1 MRNWKRTVSV
11 LLYMVML
18 LGNIPAVSFASEPDG
33 LCEHHAEHLE
43 CGYVLGESAC
53 SYVCEICAQIV
64 EETIEPKVIVE
75 TTGTEATQEI
85 TELGVTEETAEPDT
99 QIRLDTVDTRAAV
112 QSAPD
117 VGLPENEELFAYFA
131 EQELYGYGM
140 SAYGVAARKNLTDIE
155 QAIYDVLKAEIEV
168 VAASGGSTVFTVSDI
183 NGLKTTWTNT
193 ELGVSSIDD
202 GALVDTAFRNQ
213 FNLDNII
220 TALLNDCPFD
230 LYWYDKTVGAT
241 MDYQIGVSGY
251 DDGTNVVWDTATV
264 ENLSFVFAVSADYKS
279 GDYAVTSDVAK
290 ITVAKNNAALVVAD
304 NAGKSDYEKLV
315 AYKDY
320 ICAAVSYDQ
329 SAADDTTTPYGN
341 PWQMISVFDGD
352 SETNVV
358 CEGYSKAFQYLCDLS
373 TFADGIALPS
383 TLTSIGANAFEEC
396 KSLHS
401 PIRIPEGVTT
411 LEENVFFRCEKLE
424 KVYLPGTLRSI
435 ENGAFQFSGITSL
448 EIPDKVEIIGDAA
461 FYGCSKL
468 QSLDLGNGVKH
479 IGAAFF
485 VCSIPSLHLPAS
497 VETIDTTLWHTS
509 MMAEV
514 TVDADNPYYTA
525 VDGILYNKNMTE
537 IIFCPPQWTGE
548 LVIPDTVQ
556 SLADGVF
563 AGCGSI
569 TSITIPDSV
578 TSFGTNIF
586 EGCGVHTVVLP
597 DGMEAIPDSMFN
609 RCISLVSVELPDSIK
624 SIGVGAFRSCAFL
637 ETLHIPEGVSYIG
650 DEAFAGCRTLQ
661 LSVDAGSPYYLGAGE
676 YTTED
681 MYGNVTTLSS
691 VLWLSYRAEQCPG
704 HDWIMSQCLHDCG
717 EGGDIEYTCF
727 ICQETRTETVAPSE
741 HSLHETITA
750 ATCTEDAYITR
761 DCTICEYICV
771 EYLADAL
778 GHS

>member
-1 MRNWKRTVSV
+1 
-11 LLYMVML
+11 
-18 LGNIPAVSFASEPDG
+18 
-33 LCEHHAEHLE
+33 
-43 CGYVLGESAC
+43 
-53 SYVCEICAQIV
+53 V

-75 TTGTEATQEI
+75 TTGTEARQEI

-329 SAADDTTTPYGN
+329 SAADDTTTP
-341 PWQMISVFDGD
+341 
-352 SETNVV
+352 
-358 CEGYSKAFQYLCDLS
+358 
-373 TFADGIALPS
+373 
-383 TLTSIGANAFEEC
+383 
-396 KSLHS
+396 
-401 PIRIPEGVTT
+401 
-411 LEENVFFRCEKLE
+411 
-424 KVYLPGTLRSI
+424 
-435 ENGAFQFSGITSL
+435 
-448 EIPDKVEIIGDAA
+448 
-461 FYGCSKL
+461 
-468 QSLDLGNGVKH
+468 
-479 IGAAFF
+479 
-485 VCSIPSLHLPAS
+485 
-497 VETIDTTLWHTS
+497 
-509 MMAEV
+509 
-514 TVDADNPYYTA
+514 
-525 VDGILYNKNMTE
+525 
-537 IIFCPPQWTGE
+537 
-548 LVIPDTVQ
+548 
-556 SLADGVF
+556 
-563 AGCGSI
+563 
-569 TSITIPDSV
+569 
-578 TSFGTNIF
+578 
-586 EGCGVHTVVLP
+586 
-597 DGMEAIPDSMFN
+597 
-609 RCISLVSVELPDSIK
+609 
-624 SIGVGAFRSCAFL
+624 
-637 ETLHIPEGVSYIG
+637 
-650 DEAFAGCRTLQ
+650 
-661 LSVDAGSPYYLGAGE
+661 
-676 YTTED
+676 
-681 MYGNVTTLSS
+681 
-691 VLWLSYRAEQCPG
+691 
-704 HDWIMSQCLHDCG
+704 
-717 EGGDIEYTCF
+717 
-727 ICQETRTETVAPSE
+727 
-741 HSLHETITA
+741 
-750 ATCTEDAYITR
+750 
-761 DCTICEYICV
+761 
-771 EYLADAL
+771 
-778 GHS
+778 